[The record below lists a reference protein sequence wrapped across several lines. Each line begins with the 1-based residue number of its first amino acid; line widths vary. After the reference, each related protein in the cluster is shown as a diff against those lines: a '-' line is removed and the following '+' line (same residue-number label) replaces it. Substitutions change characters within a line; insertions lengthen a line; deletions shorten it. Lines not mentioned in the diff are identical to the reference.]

1 MILPDHKDKTHY
13 VEYVNEKKTK
23 GSIID
28 KSFIDKKDKYAA
40 FLGGNFARVNIK
52 SANSAEDKKVLILKD
67 SYANCMIPYLADQY
81 SDLTII
87 DMRYYHFEEQTV
99 SELVKNE
106 GIDRVIMIYNM
117 DFINSDDNFLWL
129 E

>member
-1 MILPDHKDKTHY
+1 MILPDHSGAVHH
-13 VEYVNEKKTK
+13 VEYVKEGKTAD
-23 GSIID
+23 SLID
-28 KSFIDKKDKYAA
+28 ESFLDKKDKYAA
-40 FLGGNFARVNIK
+40 FLGGNFARINIK
-52 SANSAEDKKVLILKD
+52 SDNSAVNEKVLILKD
-67 SYANCMIPYLADQY
+67 SYANAMMPYLANQY
-81 SDLTII
+81 SDLVVV

-106 GIDRVIMIYNM
+106 DIDRVIMIYNM

>member
-1 MILPDHKDKTHY
+1 MLCCIIL
-13 VEYVNEKKTK
+13 
-23 GSIID
+23 
-28 KSFIDKKDKYAA
+28 
-40 FLGGNFARVNIK
+40 
-52 SANSAEDKKVLILKD
+52 AN
-67 SYANCMIPYLADQY
+67 QY
-81 SDLTII
+81 SDLIVV

-106 GIDRVIMIYNM
+106 DIDRVIMIYNM